1 MSNNLLNYEY
11 KMIDILLKSKIRRQ
25 IILIFLYNQK
35 QEFYLSEIAR
45 MVGTS
50 SGTAQ
55 RELNRLLKL
64 DLILFS
70 KKGNLNIYRLNKD
83 FSLLDDFESIV
94 RKTFGIEAELR
105 ERLRPIQKI
114 SYAFLFGSYVK
125 GGFKSDSDIDLFIIG
140 DVDFDKTFEAV
151 QQVENVVGREINFHV
166 ASENEF
172 LDKKKKDYF
181 YLEIIENIT
190 MLIGSE
196 NEFRKFAK

>member
-140 DVDFDKTFEAV
+140 DVDFDRTFEAV